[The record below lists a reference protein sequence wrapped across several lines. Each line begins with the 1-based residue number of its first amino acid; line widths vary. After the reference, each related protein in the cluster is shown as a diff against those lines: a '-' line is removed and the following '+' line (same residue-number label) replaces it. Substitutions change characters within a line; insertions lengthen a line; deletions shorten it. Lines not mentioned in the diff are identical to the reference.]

1 MLRHLHLRNFAVV
14 EELDLDFDPG
24 LTVFTG
30 ETGAGKSI
38 LIEAL
43 GFLLGDRADAAM
55 IRAGAERMEA
65 SATFVC
71 QNVPDLLPLLAQ
83 QELEPG
89 DGEILIRRVVGQDGR
104 SKAFIN
110 GSPVALQFLREVGEL
125 FVDIH
130 GQHAHQ
136 SLQKSSAQRDLLDEF
151 GGHGKELATVQQA
164 WKQWADATH
173 KLADISGVGKDREA
187 ELTLLR
193 YQVDEL
199 RDLKPEPGEA
209 ERLEAEYRRLANGAR
224 LQEVLQTVLA
234 SLYETEHSS
243 YTRLGNATRDLA
255 DLQRFDPSLSG
266 LRELLD
272 TAAIQIS
279 EAVDGL
285 RQYLDRLEL
294 DPGQLR
300 AVEQRLD
307 ELHDAARKHRVP
319 VTELHAQREQLEQ
332 RLAAL
337 EQSEESVTLLTARRD
352 AALKDYA
359 AAAIVL
365 HGKRNTAATTLSTKV
380 QKQIREMGM
389 PGAEFSIDV
398 TATGDDAPA
407 PRGGDDVQF
416 MVTANPGQPLR
427 PMTKVASGGEL
438 SRISLAVQVSGSR
451 ERGIATLIFDEVDAG
466 IGGGVAEIVGN
477 LLRKLARG
485 RQVLCVTHLPQVA
498 SQGEH
503 HFQVEKSTARKNTR
517 TEVRALDKNGRVG
530 EIARM
535 LGGLK
540 ISEQTR
546 AHAKEM
552 LNAATSDQR
561 PATGSYKLQA
571 TSYKE
576 E

>member
-1 MLRHLHLRNFAVV
+1 MKDRAMLRHLHLRNFAVV
-14 EELDLDFDPG
+14 EELELEFGPG
-24 LTVFTG
+24 LSVFTG

-43 GFLLGDRADAAM
+43 GFLLGDRADATL

-65 SATFVC
+65 SATFAS
-71 QNVPDLLPLLAQ
+71 QDVPELLPLLEL
-83 QELEPG
+83 QELDSG
-89 DGEILIRRVVGQDGR
+89 AGELLIRRVIGQDGR

-110 GSPVALQFLREVGEL
+110 GSPVAQQFLREVGEL

-136 SLQKSSAQRDLLDEF
+136 SLQKSSAQRDLLDDF
-151 GGHGKELATVQQA
+151 GGHEKELAAVQDA
-164 WKQWADATH
+164 WRRWSDAARH
-173 KLADISGVGKDREA
+173 LADLNGGGKDREA

-209 ERLEAEYRRLANGAR
+209 ERLEAEYRRLANSAR

-243 YTRLGNATRDLA
+243 YTRLGNATRDIA
-255 DLQRFDPSLSG
+255 DLQRFDPSLAG

-307 ELHDAARKHRVP
+307 ELHDAARKHRIP

-332 RLAAL
+332 RLADL
-337 EQSEESVTLLTARRD
+337 EQGEESVALLTARRD
-352 AALKDYA
+352 AALKDYVLAAGILHTHRNSA
-359 AAAIVL
+359 AA
-365 HGKRNTAATTLSTKV
+365 TLTGKV
-380 QKQIREMGM
+380 QKQIRELGM
-389 PGAEFSIDV
+389 PGAEFRIEV
-398 TATGDDAPA
+398 TNDPEGAPA
-407 PRGGDDVQF
+407 PRGGDEVQF
-416 MVTANPGQPLR
+416 LVSANPGQPPR
-427 PMTKVASGGEL
+427 PLNKVASGGEL
-438 SRISLAVQVSGSR
+438 SRISLGIQVSGSG

-466 IGGGVAEIVGN
+466 IGGAVAELVGR

-498 SQGEH
+498 CQGEH
-503 HFQVEKSTARKNTR
+503 HFQVEKSTARRNTR
-517 TEVRALDKNGRVG
+517 TEVRLLDKKGRVE

-546 AHAKEM
+546 AHAREM
-552 LNAATSDQR
+552 LE
-561 PATGSYKLQA
+561 GQA
-571 TSYKE
+571 NSGK
-576 E
+576 

>member
-14 EELDLDFDPG
+14 EELELEFGPG

-43 GFLLGDRADAAM
+43 GFLLGDRADATL

-65 SATFVC
+65 SVTFSC
-71 QNVPDLLPLLAQ
+71 HDVPDLLPLLAQ
-83 QELEPG
+83 QELDSGADE
-89 DGEILIRRVVGQDGR
+89 LLVRRVIGQDGR

-110 GSPVALQFLREVGEL
+110 GSPVAQQFLREVGEL

-136 SLQKSSAQRDLLDEF
+136 SLQKSALQRDLLDDF
-151 GGHGKELATVQQA
+151 GEHEQELAAVQQA
-164 WKQWADATH
+164 WKRWSDAARQ
-173 KLADISGVGKDREA
+173 LADLDGGGKDREA
-187 ELTLLR
+187 ELALLR

-199 RDLKPEPGEA
+199 RDLKPESGEA
-209 ERLEAEYRRLANGAR
+209 ERLEAEYRRLANSAR

-243 YTRLGNATRDLA
+243 YTRLGNATRDIA
-255 DLQRFDPSLSG
+255 DLQRFDPSLAG

-319 VTELHAQREQLEQ
+319 VTELHTQREQLEQ
-332 RLAAL
+332 RLSAL
-337 EQSEESVTLLTARRD
+337 EQGEESAALLTARRD

-359 AAAIVL
+359 QASAVLHTRRNSAAAAL
-365 HGKRNTAATTLSTKV
+365 TGKV
-380 QKQIREMGM
+380 QKQIRELGM
-389 PGAEFSIDV
+389 PGAEFRIEV
-398 TATGDDAPA
+398 TNDPSGAPA
-407 PRGGDDVQF
+407 PRGGDEVQF
-416 MVTANPGQPLR
+416 LVSANPGQPPR
-427 PMTKVASGGEL
+427 PLGKVASGGEL
-438 SRISLAVQVSGSR
+438 SRISLGIQVCGSGT
-451 ERGIATLIFDEVDAG
+451 RGIPTLIFDEVDAG
-466 IGGGVAEIVGN
+466 IGGGVAELVGR

-498 SQGEH
+498 CQGEH
-503 HFQVEKSTARKNTR
+503 HFQVEKSTQRRNTR
-517 TEVRALDKNGRVG
+517 TGVRPLDKQGRVE

-552 LNAATSDQR
+552 L
-561 PATGSYKLQA
+561 
-571 TSYKE
+571 E
-576 E
+576 EQSHK

>member
-14 EELDLDFDPG
+14 EELELEFGPG

-43 GFLLGDRADAAM
+43 GFLLGDRADATL

-65 SATFVC
+65 SATFAS
-71 QNVPDLLPLLAQ
+71 QDVPELLPLLAH
-83 QELEPG
+83 QELESG
-89 DGEILIRRVVGQDGR
+89 AGELLIRRVIGQDGR

-136 SLQKSSAQRDLLDEF
+136 SLQKSAAQRDLVDDF
-151 GGHGKELATVQQA
+151 GGHEKELAAVRDA
-164 WKQWADATH
+164 WRRWSDAARQ
-173 KLADISGVGKDREA
+173 LADLNGGGKDREA
-187 ELTLLR
+187 ELALLR

-209 ERLEAEYRRLANGAR
+209 ERLEAEYRRLANSAR

-243 YTRLGNATRDLA
+243 YTRLGNATRDIA
-255 DLQRFDPSLSG
+255 DLQRFDPSLAG

-307 ELHDAARKHRVP
+307 ELHDAARKHRIP
-319 VTELHAQREQLEQ
+319 VTELHTQREQLEQ

-337 EQSEESVTLLTARRD
+337 EQGEESVALLTARRD

-359 AAAIVL
+359 LAAGILHTHRNSAAAAL
-365 HGKRNTAATTLSTKV
+365 TGKV
-380 QKQIREMGM
+380 QKQIRELGM
-389 PGAEFSIDV
+389 PGAEFRIEV
-398 TATGDDAPA
+398 TNDAGGAPA
-407 PRGGDDVQF
+407 PRGGDDVQLL
-416 MVTANPGQPLR
+416 VSANPGQPPR
-427 PMTKVASGGEL
+427 PLSKVASGGEL
-438 SRISLAVQVSGSR
+438 SRISLGIQVSGSG

-466 IGGGVAEIVGN
+466 IGGGVAELVGR
-477 LLRKLARG
+477 LLRRLARG

-498 SQGEH
+498 CQGEH
-503 HFQVEKSTARKNTR
+503 HFQVEKSTVRRNTR
-517 TEVRALDKNGRVG
+517 TEVRLLDKKGRVE

-546 AHAKEM
+546 AHAREM
-552 LNAATSDQR
+552 LENQVTSNK
-561 PATGSYKLQA
+561 T
-571 TSYKE
+571 
-576 E
+576 

>member
-14 EELDLDFDPG
+14 EELELDFGTG

-38 LIEAL
+38 LVEAL
-43 GFLLGDRADAAM
+43 GFLLGDRADATL

-65 SATFVC
+65 SATFAC
-71 QNVPDLLPLLAQ
+71 QDMPDLLPLLAQ
-83 QELEPG
+83 QELDTG
-89 DGEILIRRVVGQDGR
+89 SGELLIRRVVGQDGR

-110 GSPVALQFLREVGEL
+110 GSPVALQFLRDVGEL

-136 SLQKSSAQRDLLDEF
+136 SLQKSAAQRDLLDDF
-151 GGHGKELATVQQA
+151 GGHDKELAAAQQT
-164 WKQWADATH
+164 WRRWSDAVRQ
-173 KLADISGVGKDREA
+173 LADLNGGSKDREA
-187 ELTLLR
+187 ELALLR

-209 ERLEAEYRRLANGAR
+209 ERLEAEYRRLANSAR

-243 YTRLGNATRDLA
+243 YTRLGHATRDIA
-255 DLQRFDPSLSG
+255 DLQRFDPTLAG

-307 ELHDAARKHRVP
+307 ELHDAARKHRTP
-319 VTELHAQREQLEQ
+319 VTELHSQRDQLEQ
-332 RLAAL
+332 RLAGL
-337 EQSEESVTLLTARRD
+337 EQGEESAALLTARRD
-352 AALKDYA
+352 AALKDYSQAAGVLHTRRNSA
-359 AAAIVL
+359 AAAL
-365 HGKRNTAATTLSTKV
+365 TGKV
-380 QKQIREMGM
+380 QKQIRELGM
-389 PGAEFSIDV
+389 PGAEFRIDV
-398 TATGDDAPA
+398 TRDPASGPA
-407 PRGGDDVQF
+407 PWGGDEVQF
-416 MVTANPGQPLR
+416 LVSANPGQPVR
-427 PMTKVASGGEL
+427 PLSKVASGGEL
-438 SRISLAVQVSGSR
+438 SRISLGIQASGSG

-466 IGGGVAEIVGN
+466 IGGAVAELVGR

-498 SQGEH
+498 CQGEH
-503 HFQVEKSTARKNTR
+503 HFQVEKTTIRRNTR
-517 TEVRALDKNGRVG
+517 TEVHQLDDKRRVE

-535 LGGLK
+535 LGGLT
-540 ISEQTR
+540 ITDQTR
-546 AHAKEM
+546 AHAREM
-552 LNAATSDQR
+552 IE
-561 PATGSYKLQA
+561 GQA
-571 TSYKE
+571 KVKK
-576 E
+576 